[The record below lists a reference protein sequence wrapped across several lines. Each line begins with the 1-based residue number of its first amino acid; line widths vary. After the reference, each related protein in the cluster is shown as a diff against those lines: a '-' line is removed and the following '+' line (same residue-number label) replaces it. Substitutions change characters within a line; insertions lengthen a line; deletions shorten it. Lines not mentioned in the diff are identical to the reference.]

1 MWNVERLSFYRHAPL
16 SLLIAYCD
24 LPLSYDEILGRKIE
38 TANRPKGGHEGERD
52 EGNGGGSNNN
62 SGGLTLTREEEEAE
76 E

>member
-38 TANRPKGGHEGERD
+38 TANRPKGG
-52 EGNGGGSNNN
+52 
-62 SGGLTLTREEEEAE
+62 TRVRETKVTVEAATTTAGV
-76 E
+76 

>member
-1 MWNVERLSFYRHAPL
+1 MERRTAIVLSPRPPFSPDRVLRSPL
-16 SLLIAYCD
+16 
-24 LPLSYDEILGRKIE
+24 ILRRDIR
-38 TANRPKGGHEGERD
+38 TQNRNGESTEGGHEGERD